1 MDKYEKLAEEYI
13 CGSRI
18 FSVDG
23 DNAKA
28 LADAFRWFDEQRE
41 KETCEWNRWIGPEG
55 IYWKSSCN
63 IMGLDLPTHRY
74 CNCSRRIVE
83 KEGE

>member
-1 MDKYEKLAEEYI
+1 MDQYEKLAEEYI

-28 LADAFRWFDEQRE
+28 LADAFRWSDERRE
-41 KETCEWNRWIGPEG
+41 KVCETPSHIMYDKSW
-55 IYWKSSCN
+55 WK
-63 IMGLDLPTHRY
+63 Y
-74 CNCSRRIVE
+74 CPVCGRRIVE